1 MNAPHAFVPSSEP
14 QYPRAAAFAK
24 SLQEDIKAAL
34 GRKRLHQHLKN
45 IWPIIEPGAPFKDNW
60 HLGAICEH
68 LEAVSMGQIRR
79 LLINMP
85 PRMLKSILVSV
96 AWMTWD
102 WINHPE
108 LRWIFASY
116 AAALS
121 TRDSL
126 KCRNVIRSPFYQRH
140 YGDAFTLTSDQ
151 NAKTRFENDHTGL
164 RLATS
169 VGGLGTGEG
178 GDRIVVDDAHNVIDA
193 ESDLVREGTLTWWDE
208 TMSTRYNDPQ
218 TGAAVAVMQRSHHRD
233 FSGHVLAQNSGWV
246 HLCLPMRY
254 EHTRQ
259 VYVGGK
265 IIEQPTQ
272 ECATPLGFKDP
283 RSEEGELLHPARF
296 DEANTARLEKE
307 LGTYG
312 TAGQLQQRPSP
323 RGGAIFKRAR
333 FGSYLVLPKFTEVLI
348 SVDCSFKDTDSSDY
362 VAIQAWGKKGPDK
375 YLVHRVKQRMGFAA
389 TCTAVRSVCAKYPS
403 YIACVIEDKANGPA
417 VVETLQK
424 EIPRV
429 IAVNPEGG
437 KLARAYAVEPEQ
449 EAGNVYLPDPSIAP
463 WIEDWL
469 TEVCSFP
476 ASPNDD
482 EVDSFTQALNW
493 FRTRDGSMG
502 FLVYAR
508 QQMEQIAQAKQLAE
522 EVEI

>member
-1 MNAPHAFVPSSEP
+1 MNSPHAFAPMQPS

-24 SLQEDIKAAL
+24 SVQEDIRAAL

-45 IWPIIEPGAPFKDNW
+45 IWPIIEPGAAFKDNW

-96 AWMTWD
+96 AWMTWE
-102 WINHPE
+102 WIEHPE

-126 KCRNVIRSPFYQRH
+126 KCRNVINSLFYRRH
-140 YGDAFTLTSDQ
+140 YGGSFALLSDQ
-151 NAKTRFENDHTGL
+151 NAKTRFENDRTGM

-193 ESDLVREGTLTWWDE
+193 ESDLIREGTITWWDE

-218 TGAAVAVMQRSHHRD
+218 TGAAVAVMQRSNNRD
-233 FSGHVLAQNSGWV
+233 FSGHVLAQNSGWE
-246 HLCLPMRY
+246 HLCLPMRF
-254 EHTRQ
+254 EDTRQ
-259 VYVGGK
+259 VWIGGR
-265 IIEQPTQ
+265 ISERPTK
-272 ECATPLGFKDP
+272 ECGTSLGFFDP
-283 RSEEGELLHPARF
+283 RTTPGELLHPARF
-296 DEANTARLEKE
+296 NEDDTARLEKE
-307 LGTYG
+307 LGAYG

-323 RGGAIFKRAR
+323 RGGAIFKRAA
-333 FGSYLVLPKFTEVLI
+333 FNWYKEAPAFTEIMI
-348 SVDCSFKDTDSSDY
+348 SVDCAFKSTDTSDY
-362 VAIQAWGKKGPDK
+362 VAIQAWGKIGPNK
-375 YLVHRVKQRMGFAA
+375 YLIHRVREHLGFAA
-389 TCTAVRSVCAKYPS
+389 TCHAVRSVTALFPS
-403 YIACVIEDKANGPA
+403 YIACVVEDKANGPA

-429 IAVNPEGG
+429 IPVNPNGG
-437 KLARAYAVEPEQ
+437 KLTRAYAVEPEQ

-463 WIEDWL
+463 WVEQWL
-469 TEVCSFP
+469 SEVCSFP

-482 EVDSFTQALNW
+482 EVDAFTQALNW
-493 FRTRDGSMG
+493 FRTRSGSMG
-502 FLVYAR
+502 WLAYAR
-508 QQMEQIAQAKQLAE
+508 DQMGKLKADNEAT
-522 EVEI
+522 VSG